1 MKTSAQGK
9 PGFKTA
15 HAAFSITEV
24 LVAISIVGV
33 LFLSLYGGITS
44 GFAVVNLARETCAN
58 QIVLEK
64 METIRLYT
72 WDQINSNG
80 FIAPTFTA
88 SFYPPLPVGGES
100 TRSNTD
106 STSRGQRP
114 DLLWDGRN
122 HQRTRGTRLQPPHE
136 ARHRH
141 ADVDEW
147 QCSSA
152 APDANA
158 RLRIWNAKLHLLIGQ
173 DVRE

>member
-44 GFAVVNLARETCAN
+44 GFAVVNLARENLRAN

-72 WDQINSNG
+72 WDKINSNG

-106 STSRGQRP
+106 STSTEDSGLIYYGTVAITNAPVAPGYSHHMKLVIVTLTWTNGSVPRQRQMQT
-114 DLLWDGRN
+114 LVSEYGMQN
-122 HQRTRGTRLQPPHE
+122 Y
-136 ARHRH
+136 
-141 ADVDEW
+141 
-147 QCSSA
+147 
-152 APDANA
+152 
-158 RLRIWNAKLHLLIGQ
+158 IY
-173 DVRE
+173 

>member
-9 PGFKTA
+9 PGLKTA

-44 GFAVVNLARETCAN
+44 GFAVVNLARENLRAN

-88 SFYPPLPVGGES
+88 SFYPPLPVEGDG
-100 TRSNTD
+100 TGSNTD
-106 STSRGQRP
+106 STSTEDMGLIYYGTVAITNAPVSPAYSDQMKLVIVTLTWTNGNVPRQR
-114 DLLWDGRN
+114 
-122 HQRTRGTRLQPPHE
+122 QMQT
-136 ARHRH
+136 
-141 ADVDEW
+141 
-147 QCSSA
+147 
-152 APDANA
+152 
-158 RLRIWNAKLHLLIGQ
+158 LISEYGMQ
-173 DVRE
+173 NYIY

>member
-1 MKTSAQGK
+1 MKTSAPGK

-44 GFAVVNLARETCAN
+44 GFAVVNLARENLRAN

-88 SFYPPLPVGGES
+88 TFYPPLPVGGES
-100 TRSNTD
+100 TRSNAD
-106 STSRGQRP
+106 STSPEDRGLIYYGTVAISNAPVSPGYSDHMKLVIVTLTWTNGSVPRQRQMQT
-114 DLLWDGRN
+114 LVSEYGMQN
-122 HQRTRGTRLQPPHE
+122 Y
-136 ARHRH
+136 
-141 ADVDEW
+141 
-147 QCSSA
+147 
-152 APDANA
+152 
-158 RLRIWNAKLHLLIGQ
+158 IY
-173 DVRE
+173 